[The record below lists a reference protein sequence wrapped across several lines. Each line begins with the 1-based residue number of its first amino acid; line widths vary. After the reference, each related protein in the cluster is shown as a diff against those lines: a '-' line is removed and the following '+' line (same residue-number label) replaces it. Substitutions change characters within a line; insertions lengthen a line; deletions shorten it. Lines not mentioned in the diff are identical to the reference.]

1 MEKHILSILVENNP
15 GVLAR
20 VSSLFGRRGY
30 NIDSLTVSETNN
42 PGTSNITLTVTG
54 DSRILDQI
62 IKQLEKLLEVIS
74 VKHLAPNS
82 ALSRELLLIKI
93 KIDAA
98 TRAELREIS
107 DIYEAS
113 IVDLAPTSMMIELTG
128 TTQKIDAFLSNL
140 ESYETLEMCRT
151 GITALERDSALK
163 AIR

>member
-1 MEKHILSILVENNP
+1 MKKYILSIIVKNNA

-54 DSRILDQI
+54 DENILEQI
-62 IKQLEKLLEVIS
+62 IKQLNKLIEVIS
-74 VKHLAPNS
+74 VKHLGDNR

-93 KIDAA
+93 KIDSG

-113 IVDLAPTSMMIELTG
+113 IVDLAPGSMMIELTG
-128 TTQKIDAFLSNL
+128 TTQKIDAFLLNL
-140 ESYETLEMCRT
+140 ESYSILEMCRT
-151 GITALERDSALK
+151 GVTALERDSAVK
-163 AIR
+163 

>member
-1 MEKHILSILVENNP
+1 MKKHILSIIVENNP

-54 DSRILDQI
+54 DERILDQI
-62 IKQLEKLLEVIS
+62 TKQLEKLLEVIS
-74 VKHLAPNS
+74 VKSLSDNV

-93 KIDAA
+93 KINPAA
-98 TRAELREIS
+98 RTELREIS

-128 TTQKIDAFLSNL
+128 TTQKINAFLMNL
-140 ESYETLEMCRT
+140 QSYTILEMCRT
-151 GITALERDSALK
+151 GVTALERDS
-163 AIR
+163 IVN